1 MDGGPIVGIVANP
14 ASARDIRRL
23 VAGGSIVTTSQKIN
37 IVKRVLSG
45 LAAAGIEEVVS
56 MTDLGG
62 ISAGLESLAETS
74 NRTSKNW
81 PRIEFVEH
89 AITQSASDTAAAVD
103 AMTGLA
109 VDAIVVIGGDGTN
122 RVVANGSG
130 DIPLASISTGTNNA
144 FPSQVEP
151 TVVGLAT
158 GLVATGQVAR
168 TEATYRCKT
177 LTVSTGE
184 HRERALVDVAIVDNE
199 TVGSKAVWDPE
210 TISELFL
217 CLAEPQAIGLS
228 SIGAHLCP
236 VGRHDRFGLHLR
248 LGRPPT
254 TRVRA
259 PILPGVV
266 VEVEVAECNR
276 LHLEV
281 PVEVGRAGAMVAID
295 GERTF
300 RLAADD
306 TTTVT
311 LGQDGP
317 VVIDVTRT
325 MDVAS
330 RRGVLNSTPTT
341 NESQSQ
347 GGSHARA
354 QSS

>member
-1 MDGGPIVGIVANP
+1 MDGGPIVGIIANP

-37 IVKRVLSG
+37 TVKRVLSG
-45 LAAAGIEEVVS
+45 LAAAGVEHVVS

-62 ISAGLESLAETS
+62 ISAGLQSLAEKS
-74 NRTSKNW
+74 NGW

-89 AITQSASDTAAAVD
+89 AITQSASDTAAAVE
-103 AMTGLA
+103 AMAGLA
-109 VDAIVVIGGDGTN
+109 VAAIVVVGGDGTN
-122 RVVANGSG
+122 RVVADGSG
-130 DIPLASISTGTNNA
+130 DIPLASVSTGTNNA

-158 GLVATGQVAR
+158 GLIATGQLPR
-168 TEATYRCKT
+168 SEATYRCKS

-184 HRERALVDVAIVDNE
+184 RRERALVDVAIVDHE
-199 TVGSKAVWDPE
+199 TVGSKAVWDPA

-217 CLAEPQAIGLS
+217 CLAETQAIGLS

-236 VGRHDRFGLHLR
+236 VGRHDPYGLHLR
-248 LGRPPT
+248 IGQPAT

-266 VEVEVAECNR
+266 VEVEIAECNR

-281 PVEVGRAGAMVAID
+281 PVEVGRSSAMVALD

-300 RLAADD
+300 RLAAGEIAA
-306 TTTVT
+306 VT
-311 LGQDGP
+311 LGRDGP
-317 VVIDVTRT
+317 VAIDITRT
-325 MDVAS
+325 MDLAS
-330 RRGVLNSTPTT
+330 RLGVLNSSRAVPSISRPTT
-341 NESQSQ
+341 NQPIPR
-347 GGSHARA
+347 GFP
-354 QSS
+354 